1 MKLPKLA
8 LCAVLFAAPAAR
20 ADIASPQQKIYVP
33 PQRKPAPP
41 KPPGTPQAQT
51 QPQANPPTSPP
62 VTPAKDATANPR
74 DPVNVARKTPAIAS
88 RIAKLHQAEGGAQND
103 QAQQL
108 DERVTA
114 IELGGQCGFAGCS
127 STTLVVFTY
136 RTRGANTATS
146 SVMALVSCP
155 PIMRQGCTAV
165 PAEVQ
170 PQGQLEQTR

>member
-1 MKLPKLA
+1 LLPQLPA
-8 LCAVLFAAPAAR
+8 LTSHRRSRRSTYHRSESQRRP
-20 ADIASPQQKIYVP
+20 SPT
-33 PQRKPAPP
+33 
-41 KPPGTPQAQT
+41 GTPQAQT

-74 DPVNVARKTPAIAS
+74 DPVSVARKTPAIAS
-88 RIAKLHQAEGGAQND
+88 RIAKLRQAEGGSPSD

-108 DERVTA
+108 DERVTS